1 MLVLVCVSC
10 VCVACVSLRVRAIMI
25 ESESEGLCSSI
36 QVPFM
41 RFVTFGLPARLMS
54 CYFGRR

>member
-25 ESESEGLCSSI
+25 VSQRVYVLVSKS
-36 QVPFM
+36 P
-41 RFVTFGLPARLMS
+41 S
-54 CYFGRR
+54 CVLSPLVCLLA